1 MRLNS
6 RYWDQIM
13 AAHGAEHKAA
23 QERIEELREQLE
35 KARQE
40 NPRLAEFVPDGDYW
54 ERIERGEEWRS
65 RRNWAGISKPA
76 AAGSGA

>member
-1 MRLNS
+1 VHMRLNS

-54 ERIERGEEWRS
+54 EPRAFACRSKATRS
-65 RRNWAGISKPA
+65 RTLKSCQ
-76 AAGSGA
+76 